1 MASEDDMARLKRLEV
16 KVERLEEAV
25 ERLDEK
31 TDRLEG
37 KMDGLGIQ
45 FEQVRTD
52 IKKLGEGYD
61 AGMRRIAEEIK
72 DLGRRWDA
80 KWAPHDLAI
89 RNHGTRITALEQR
102 RSRRG

>member
-1 MASEDDMARLKRLEV
+1 MASEDDMARLNRLEV
-16 KVERLEEAV
+16 KADRLEETV
-25 ERLDEK
+25 
-31 TDRLEG
+31 DRLEE
-37 KMDGLGIQ
+37 KLDGLGIQ
-45 FEQVRTD
+45 FEQVRID
-52 IKKLGEGYD
+52 IKRLGESYD
-61 AGMRRIAEEIK
+61 AGMKRISEEIK